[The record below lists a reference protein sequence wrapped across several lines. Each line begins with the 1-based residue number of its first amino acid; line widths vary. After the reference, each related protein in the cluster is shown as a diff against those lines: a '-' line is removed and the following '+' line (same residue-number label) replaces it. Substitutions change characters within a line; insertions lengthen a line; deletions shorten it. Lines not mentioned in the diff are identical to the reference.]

1 MFDELLKTANLNI
14 ATVRRMIQ
22 TNDKLRGIVYG
33 KDSLIRQKLND
44 NQEFT
49 EFLEV
54 VPNEIEWQVYDHCAV
69 VTRLYAIYERF
80 VEDLITDWL
89 VLLPNLV
96 SHYSDLHDKIKNTH
110 REGVGR
116 LLVDLSKSRF
126 KNLSVEKVVRGLL
139 CGVAGNETYELIPD
153 AFLLHEQNLRKDVL
167 DKLFAEAGIEN
178 AWKWV
183 INHRDI
189 KNFVEEIRGGQ
200 NTAEGELNQL
210 VAYRNEAAHG
220 AVDQILGTQEL
231 LDMGYFVESLCQAL
245 VELVTYQ
252 VILKQVAIGQA
263 REIGTIRH
271 WLDEKKVA
279 RAKIQAVTLSVGE
292 TVFLVKETSSC
303 CLLATVE
310 SIRDDEIPKAQLEI
324 TTERDVHLKF
334 DCDAKKGLSLYVIES
349 NTNYSS
355 SLQCGE

>member
-1 MFDELLKTANLNI
+1 MFDKLLKRVNLNI
-14 ATVRRMIQ
+14 ATVRRMIE
-22 TNDKLRGIVYG
+22 TNDKLKGIVFG
-33 KDSLIRQKLND
+33 KDSAIKQELDD
-44 NQEFT
+44 NEKFT
-49 EFLEV
+49 ELREV

-89 VLLPNLV
+89 GLIPNLV
-96 SHYSDLHDKIKNTH
+96 SDYSDLPDRIKNTH

-116 LLVDLSKSRF
+116 LMVDLNKSRF
-126 KNLSVEKVVRGLL
+126 KHLSVEKVVRGLL
-139 CGVAGNETYELIPD
+139 YGVAGNETYELIPD

-167 DKLFAEAGIEN
+167 DKLFADAGIEN

-183 INHRDI
+183 INHRGI
-189 KNFVEEIRGGQ
+189 KNFLEEIRGDQ

-231 LDMGYFVESLCQAL
+231 LDMGDFVENLCQAL

-252 VILKQVAIGQA
+252 VIFKQAVIGQA

-271 WLDEKKVA
+271 WLDDQKVA
-279 RAKIQAVTLSVGE
+279 RAKIKAVTLSVGK
-292 TVFLVKETSSC
+292 TIFLVKDSSSY
-303 CLLATVE
+303 CLLATIE
-310 SIRDDEIPKAQLEI
+310 SIRDDEITKEQVEI
-324 TTERDVHLKF
+324 TTEKDVNLKF
-334 DCDAKKGLSLYVIES
+334 DCDAKKGLSIYVIE
-349 NTNYSS
+349 
-355 SLQCGE
+355 

>member
-22 TNDKLRGIVYG
+22 TNDKLRGIVFG

-54 VPNEIEWQVYDHCAV
+54 VPNEIEWSVYDHCAV

-80 VEDLITDWL
+80 VKDLITDWL

-96 SHYSDLHDKIKNTH
+96 SHYSDLPDKIKNTH
-110 REGVGR
+110 REGSVR
-116 LLVDLSKSRF
+116 LLLDLKKSRF
-126 KNLSVEKVVRGLL
+126 KNLSEEKVIRGLL
-139 CGVAGNETYELIPD
+139 YGLAGNETYELIPD

-231 LDMGYFVESLCQAL
+231 LDMGDFVENLCQAL

-252 VILKQVAIGQA
+252 VILKQTVIGQA

-271 WLDEKKVA
+271 WLDDQKVA
-279 RAKIQAVTLSVGE
+279 RAKIKAVTLSVGE
-292 TVFLVKETSSC
+292 TIFLVKETSSY
-303 CLLATVE
+303 CLLATIE
-310 SIRDDEIPKAQLEI
+310 SIRDDEIAKEQVEI
-324 TTERDVHLKF
+324 TTEKDVHLKF
-334 DCDAKKGLSLYVIES
+334 DCDAKRGLSLYVME
-349 NTNYSS
+349 
-355 SLQCGE
+355 